1 MCIAIYTG
9 LIVLL
14 WLYSDFTLESYALS
28 TSSGGNEWMTT
39 ALGWEIIPTIW
50 PVILLAMVVASAVTF
65 FIVRR
70 KSCK

>member
-14 WLYSDFTLESYALS
+14 LLYSDFTLESYALS
-28 TSSGGNEWMTT
+28 TSSGGNEWMIT

-50 PVILLAMVVASAVTF
+50 PVILLTMVATSAVTF

-70 KSCK
+70 SSCK